1 MIFCHE
7 WVQTGDGEMCA
18 VKLSHDL
25 TSAVGE
31 ARLLF
36 KASAPDWSDKSKTQ
50 GVTDGPFIRRCEN
63 GRLLL
68 IWATL
73 VRGVYVEA
81 VAYSDNG
88 RLDGNWIHDTEL
100 LFDKNGGHGMIFT
113 SFDGDLYFILHAP
126 NSAPDERPVLIPI
139 VEHDGKL
146 FFRSEDSV

>member
-1 MIFCHE
+1 MNGYRRVTAKCVRSNSHTILRPPSAKLDFFSRLPLRIGPTKAKLRAS
-7 WVQTGDGEMCA
+7 QT
-18 VKLSHDL
+18 
-25 TSAVGE
+25 
-31 ARLLF
+31 ARL
-36 KASAPDWSDKSKTQ
+36 SADAKS
-50 GVTDGPFIRRCEN
+50 